1 LGRLEPQAAGR
12 DDDAGV
18 HADTL
23 VEYVPLADHA
33 AGARGSINRL
43 GCILPDRCCYGPASL
58 WGRTGD
64 PEVLDTLFWWG
75 TDE

>member
-1 LGRLEPQAAGR
+1 
-12 DDDAGV
+12 
-18 HADTL
+18 
-23 VEYVPLADHA
+23 
-33 AGARGSINRL
+33 L

-64 PEVLDTLFWWG
+64 PEELDTLFWWG